1 MVHVKFTR
9 ACAHVYICVS
19 RQPNFSMLC
28 NAASY
33 YIITLTY
40 RMYHYSTFTHF
51 MHVMFNS

>member
-28 NAASY
+28 TAASY

-51 MHVMFNS
+51 VHVMFNS